1 MSIHLFLYYG
11 EKMERFLNKLLK
23 RKKLVAI
30 IFIVATV
37 LCAACIPFVSINY
50 NMVDYLPD
58 TAQSTRALSEMEHE
72 FVQTVP
78 NAKAMIKN
86 VSIAQALEYKQKLAA
101 IDGVK
106 LVMWMDDVVDVKEPL
121 QALDKD
127 IVSGYYKDN
136 NALIQIAIENG
147 KESDVVKEILKL
159 IGDDN
164 CLSGDAVDTAQSQSM
179 SETESIKS
187 MAILIPMLVIIL
199 IISTNHWLEPV
210 LYLAAI
216 GISVL
221 INMGTNILFDNIS
234 YITFAISPI
243 LQMAVSLDYAIFLLH
258 RFEYYRPREES
269 NEAAMV
275 KAMRVAFKSIIAS
288 AATTA
293 FGFMALTFM
302 NFKIGFDL
310 GLNLVKG
317 IVISFI
323 CVVVFMPCLTLIMVK
338 TLDKTK
344 HKSFVVEIKNVGK
357 IVRKIKTPAFII
369 IVLLIVPSFVAQNN
383 NNFIYGT
390 SGWADESRSALD
402 TIETNK
408 IFGESINMVL
418 LVPKGDVAK
427 EKALGDELQ
436 GVKNVT
442 SVVSYASMVGNVIP
456 PGYLDEGITSQFYSE
471 NYARIILYVS
481 TPSESK
487 EAFECVENVRSIAD
501 KYYDDVLTCG
511 QSANTYDIKNVVTE
525 DSTRVN
531 IINILAI
538 GFVLL
543 LTFRSISLPVMLI
556 MTIETSIW
564 MNLAIPYYTGTTLGY
579 IGYLVMTT
587 VQLGATVDYAIL
599 FTDNYLHNRKTL
611 MPADAVE
618 LTINKNL
625 SSIMVSASILISAGI
640 ALNLVSSNAVIA
652 QLGTLLARGT
662 GFSLLLVV
670 FFLPGMLI
678 IFDKIV
684 EKTTLNTKFFKGV
697 RKK

>member
-1 MSIHLFLYYG
+1 MD
-11 EKMERFLNKLLK
+11 KVLNKLLK
-23 RKKLVAI
+23 RRKLVAAV
-30 IFIVATV
+30 FIVATV

-58 TAQSTRALSEMEHE
+58 TAQSTRALSEMEKE

-86 VSIAQALEYKQKLAA
+86 ASISQALEYKHKIEAV
-101 IDGVK
+101 DGVK
-106 LVMWMDDVVDVKEPL
+106 LVMWLDDVVDVKQPL
-121 QALDKD
+121 EVLDKD

-136 NALIQIAIENG
+136 TALIQIAIEAG
-147 KESDVVKEILKL
+147 REAEVVEEIRNI
-159 IGDDN
+159 IGENN
-164 CLSGDAVDTAQSQSM
+164 CLSGDGVDTAQSQSM
-179 SETESIKS
+179 SETESLKS
-187 MAILIPMLVIIL
+187 MAILVPMLIIIL
-199 IISTNHWLEPV
+199 IISTNHWLEPI

-221 INMGTNILFDNIS
+221 INMGSNIIFDDIS
-234 YITFAISPI
+234 YLTFAISPI

-269 NEAAMV
+269 DEAAMV

-317 IVISFI
+317 IVISFV
-323 CVVVFMPCLTLIMVK
+323 CVVIFMPCLTLLMVK
-338 TLDKTK
+338 LLDKTK
-344 HKSFVVEIKNVGK
+344 HRSFIVEIRNVGK
-357 IVRKIKTPAFII
+357 IVRKIKTPVFILVVLII
-369 IVLLIVPSFVAQNN
+369 IPSFVAQSNN
-383 NNFIYGT
+383 SFIYGT
-390 SGWADESRSALD
+390 SGWDTISRAALD
-402 TIETNK
+402 TNEINET
-408 IFGESINMVL
+408 FGESINMVL

-427 EKALGDELQ
+427 EKALCDELG
-436 GVKNVT
+436 GVENVM

-456 PGYLDEGITSQFYSE
+456 PGYLDESITSQFYSE
-471 NYARIILYVS
+471 HYARIILYIS
-481 TPSESK
+481 TPSENK
-487 EAFECVENVRSIAD
+487 AAFECVETVRGIAE
-501 KYYDDVLTCG
+501 KYYDNVLTCG
-511 QSANTYDIKNVVTE
+511 QSANTYDIKDVVTS

-538 GFVLL
+538 GLVLL

-564 MNLAIPYYTGTTLGY
+564 MNLAIPYLTGTTIGY

-599 FTDNYLHNRKTL
+599 FTDNYLHNRQK
-611 MPADAVE
+611 MIPSQAVE
-618 LTINKNL
+618 HTINKNL

-678 IFDKIV
+678 IFDKVV
-684 EKTTLNTKFFKGV
+684 EKTTAKTNFFKGV
-697 RKK
+697 NKK

>member
-1 MSIHLFLYYG
+1 M
-11 EKMERFLNKLLK
+11 LK
-23 RKKLVAI
+23 RRKLVVA
-30 IFIVATV
+30 IFIVITL
-37 LCAACIPFVSINY
+37 LCAACIPFVSVNY

-58 TAQSTRALSEMEHE
+58 TAQSTRALSDMEAE

-86 VSIAQALEYKQKLAA
+86 VSISQALEYKQKISAV
-101 IDGVK
+101 DGVT
-106 LVMWMDDVVDVKEPL
+106 LVMWLDDVVDVKEPL
-121 QALDKD
+121 EVLDKD
-127 IVSGYYKDN
+127 IVSGYYKDG
-136 NALIQIAIENG
+136 NALIQIAIEGG
-147 KESDVVKEILKL
+147 KEAEAVADILEL
-159 IGDDN
+159 IGDNN
-164 CLSGDAVDTAQSQSM
+164 CLSGDAVDSAQSQSM

-199 IISTNHWLEPV
+199 IISTNHWLEPI

-258 RFEYYRPREES
+258 RFEYYREREES
-269 NEAAMV
+269 DEAAMI
-275 KAMRVAFKSIIAS
+275 KAMQVAFKSIIAS

-323 CVVVFMPCLTLIMVK
+323 CVVVFMPCLTLLMVK
-338 TLDKTK
+338 LLDKTK
-344 HKSFVVEIKNVGK
+344 HRSFIIEIRNVGK
-357 IVRKIKTPAFII
+357 VVRKIKTPVFILIVLII
-369 IVLLIVPSFVAQNN
+369 IPSFVAQNN

-390 SGWADESRSALD
+390 SGWDDESRAALD
-402 TIETNK
+402 TQEINDV
-408 IFGESINMVL
+408 FGESINMVL
-418 LVPKGDVAK
+418 LVPKGDVAR
-427 EKALGDELQ
+427 EKALCDEL
-436 GVKNVT
+436 GKVKNVT

-456 PGYLDEGITSQFYSE
+456 PGYLDESITSQFYSQH
-471 NYARIILYVS
+471 YARIILYVS

-487 EAFECVENVRSIAD
+487 TAFNCVENVRRVSE

-538 GFVLL
+538 GMVLL
-543 LTFRSISLPVMLI
+543 LTFRSLSLPVMLI

-564 MNLAIPYYTGTTLGY
+564 MNLAIPYFTGTTLGY

-599 FTDNYLHNRKTL
+599 FTDNYLHNRKK
-611 MPADAVE
+611 MIPPQAIE
-618 LTINKNL
+618 HTINKNL

-678 IFDKIV
+678 IFDRIV
-684 EKTTLNTKFFKGV
+684 EKTTMHTDFYKGV
-697 RKK
+697 KKK

>member
-1 MSIHLFLYYG
+1 MDRI
-11 EKMERFLNKLLK
+11 LNKLLK
-23 RKKLVAI
+23 RRKTVVTV
-30 IFIVATV
+30 FIVITV
-37 LCAACIPFVSINY
+37 LCAACIPFVSVNY

-58 TAQSTRALSEMEHE
+58 TAKSTRALSEMEAE

-86 VSIAQALEYKQKLAA
+86 VSVSEALEYKQM
-101 IDGVK
+101 ISEVEGVE
-106 LVMWMDDVVDVKEPL
+106 LVMWLDDVVDVKQPL
-121 QALDKD
+121 EVLDKD
-127 IVSGYYKDN
+127 IVSGYYKN
-136 NALIQIAIENG
+136 GSALIQIAIQGG
-147 KESDVVKEILKL
+147 KEADAVEDILEL
-159 IGDDN
+159 IGDEN
-164 CLSGDAVDTAQSQSM
+164 CLSGDAVDSAQSQSM
-179 SETESIKS
+179 SETESMKS
-187 MAILIPMLVIIL
+187 MAILIPMLVVIL
-199 IISTNHWLEPV
+199 IISTNHWLEPI

-221 INMGTNILFDNIS
+221 INMGTNVLFNNIS

-275 KAMRVAFKSIIAS
+275 KAMKVAFKSIIAS

-323 CVVVFMPCLTLIMVK
+323 CVVVFMPCLTLLMVK
-338 TLDKTK
+338 LLDKTK
-344 HKSFVVEIKNVGK
+344 HRSFIIEIKNIGK
-357 IVRKIKTPAFII
+357 IVRKVKTPVFILI
-369 IVLLIVPSFVAQNN
+369 ILIIVPSFVAQNS

-390 SGWADESRSALD
+390 SGWADESRAALD
-402 TIETNK
+402 TREIND
-408 IFGESINMVL
+408 IFGESVNMVL
-418 LVPKGDVAK
+418 LVDKGDVAR
-427 EKALGDELQ
+427 EKALCDELS
-436 GVKNVT
+436 GVENVT

-456 PGYLDEGITSQFYSE
+456 PGYLDESITSQFYSE

-487 EAFECVENVRSIAD
+487 EAFECVETVRGIAE
-501 KYYDDVLTCG
+501 KYYPEVLTCG
-511 QSANTYDIKNVVTE
+511 QSANTYDIKYVVTD

-564 MNLAIPYYTGTTLGY
+564 MNLAIPYFTGTTLGY

-611 MPADAVE
+611 MPAQAVE

-652 QLGTLLARGT
+652 QLGTLLSRGT

-678 IFDKIV
+678 IFDKVV
-684 EKTTLNTKFFKGV
+684 EKTTLHTNFFKGG
-697 RKK
+697 KKK

>member
-1 MSIHLFLYYG
+1 
-11 EKMERFLNKLLK
+11 
-23 RKKLVAI
+23 
-30 IFIVATV
+30 
-37 LCAACIPFVSINY
+37 
-50 NMVDYLPD
+50 
-58 TAQSTRALSEMEHE
+58 
-72 FVQTVP
+72 
-78 NAKAMIKN
+78 
-86 VSIAQALEYKQKLAA
+86 
-101 IDGVK
+101 
-106 LVMWMDDVVDVKEPL
+106 
-121 QALDKD
+121 
-127 IVSGYYKDN
+127 
-136 NALIQIAIENG
+136 
-147 KESDVVKEILKL
+147 
-159 IGDDN
+159 
-164 CLSGDAVDTAQSQSM
+164 TAQSQSM
-179 SETESIKS
+179 SETESLKS
-187 MAILIPMLVIIL
+187 MAILVPMLIIIL
-199 IISTNHWLEPV
+199 IISTNHWLEPI

-221 INMGTNILFDNIS
+221 INMGSNIIFDDIS
-234 YITFAISPI
+234 YLTFAISPI

-269 NEAAMV
+269 DEAAMV
-275 KAMRVAFKSIIAS
+275 KAMRVSFKSIIAS

-323 CVVVFMPCLTLIMVK
+323 CVVIFMPCLTLLMVK
-338 TLDKTK
+338 LLDKTK
-344 HKSFVVEIKNVGK
+344 HRSFVVEIRNVGK
-357 IVRKIKTPAFII
+357 IVRKIKTPVFILVILII
-369 IVLLIVPSFVAQNN
+369 IPSFVAQSNN
-383 NNFIYGT
+383 SFIYGT
-390 SGWADESRSALD
+390 SGWDTVSRAALD
-402 TIETNK
+402 TNEINET
-408 IFGESINMVL
+408 FGESINMVL

-427 EKALGDELQ
+427 EKALCDELG
-436 GVKNVT
+436 GVENVM

-456 PGYLDEGITSQFYSE
+456 PGYLDESITSQFYSE
-471 NYARIILYVS
+471 HYARIILYVS

-487 EAFECVENVRSIAD
+487 TAFECVEKVRGIAD
-501 KYYDDVLTCG
+501 KYYDNVLTCG
-511 QSANTYDIKNVVTE
+511 QSANTYDIKDVVTS

-538 GFVLL
+538 GLVLL

-564 MNLAIPYYTGTTLGY
+564 MNLAIPYLTGTTIDY

-599 FTDNYLHNRKTL
+599 FTDNYLHNRQK
-611 MPADAVE
+611 MIPSQAVE
-618 LTINKNL
+618 HTINKNL

-678 IFDKIV
+678 IFDKVV
-684 EKTTLNTKFFKGV
+684 EKTTAKTNFFKGV
-697 RKK
+697 NKK

>member
-1 MSIHLFLYYG
+1 MDKI
-11 EKMERFLNKLLK
+11 LNKLLK
-23 RKKLVAI
+23 RRKLVVA
-30 IFIVATV
+30 IFIVVTL
-37 LCAACIPFVSINY
+37 LCAACIPFVSVNY

-58 TAQSTRALSEMEHE
+58 TAQSTRALSDMEAE

-86 VSIAQALEYKQKLAA
+86 VSISQALEYKQK
-101 IDGVK
+101 ISEVDGVT
-106 LVMWMDDVVDVKEPL
+106 LVMWLDDVVDVKEPL
-121 QALDKD
+121 AVLDKD
-127 IVSGYYKDN
+127 IVSGYYKDG
-136 NALIQIAIENG
+136 NALIQIAIEGG
-147 KESDVVKEILKL
+147 KEADAVEDILAL
-159 IGDDN
+159 IGDNN
-164 CLSGDAVDTAQSQSM
+164 CLSGDAVDSAQSQSM
-179 SETESIKS
+179 SETESMKS

-199 IISTNHWLEPV
+199 IISTNHWLEPI

-221 INMGTNILFDNIS
+221 INMGTNIMFDNIS

-269 NEAAMV
+269 NEAAMI
-275 KAMRVAFKSIIAS
+275 KAMKVAFKSIIAS

-323 CVVVFMPCLTLIMVK
+323 CVVVFMPCLTLLMVK
-338 TLDKTK
+338 VLDKTK
-344 HKSFVVEIKNVGK
+344 HRSFIIEIRNVGK
-357 IVRKIKTPAFII
+357 VVRKIKTPVFILVILII
-369 IVLLIVPSFVAQNN
+369 IPSFVAQNN

-390 SGWADESRSALD
+390 SGWADESRAALD
-402 TIETNK
+402 TREINDV
-408 IFGESINMVL
+408 FGESINMVL
-418 LVPKGDVAK
+418 LVPKGNVAK
-427 EKALGDELQ
+427 EKALGDELSK
-436 GVKNVT
+436 VKNVT
-442 SVVSYASMVGNVIP
+442 SVVSYASMVGSVIP
-456 PGYLDEGITSQFYSE
+456 PGYLDESITSQFYSE
-471 NYARIILYVS
+471 HYARIILYVS
-481 TPSESK
+481 TPSESR
-487 EAFECVENVRSIAD
+487 EAFECVETVRRVSE

-511 QSANTYDIKNVVTE
+511 QSANTYDIKNVVTD

-538 GFVLL
+538 GMVLL
-543 LTFRSISLPVMLI
+543 LTFRSLSLPVMLI

-564 MNLAIPYYTGTTLGY
+564 MNLAIPYFTGTTLGY

-599 FTDNYLHNRKTL
+599 FTDNYLHNRQK
-611 MPADAVE
+611 MIPSQAIE
-618 LTINKNL
+618 HTINKNL

-640 ALNLVSSNAVIA
+640 ALDLVSSNAVIA

-678 IFDKIV
+678 IFDKVV
-684 EKTTLNTKFFKGV
+684 EKTTMHTNFFKGAG
-697 RKK
+697 KK

>member
-1 MSIHLFLYYG
+1 MDKILS
-11 EKMERFLNKLLK
+11 KLLK
-23 RKKLVAI
+23 RRKLVAT
-30 IFIVATV
+30 IFIVAAV
-37 LCAACIPFVSINY
+37 AFAVCIPFVSINY

-58 TAQSTRALSEMEHE
+58 TAQSTRALSEMEAE

-86 VSIAQALEYKQKLAA
+86 TSVSEALSYKQKISE

-106 LVMWMDDVVDVKEPL
+106 LVMWLDDVVDVKEPL
-121 QALDKD
+121 EVLDKD

-136 NALIQIAIENG
+136 TALIQIAIESG
-147 KESDVVKEILKL
+147 KEAEVVDEIRKI
-159 IGDDN
+159 IGAEN
-164 CLSGDAVDTAQSQSM
+164 CLSGDAVDSAQSQSM
-179 SETESIKS
+179 SETESLKS
-187 MAILIPMLVIIL
+187 MAILVPMLIIIL
-199 IISTNHWLEPV
+199 IISTNHWLEPI

-221 INMGTNILFDNIS
+221 INMGTNIFFDDIS
-234 YITFAISPI
+234 YLTFAISPI

-258 RFEYYRPREES
+258 RFEYYRPREQS

-275 KAMRVAFKSIIAS
+275 KAMRVSFKSIIAS

-317 IVISFI
+317 ILISFV
-323 CVVVFMPCLTLIMVK
+323 CVVIFMPCLTLLLVK
-338 TLDKTK
+338 ALDKTK
-344 HKSFVVEIKNVGK
+344 HKSFVPKVKNVGG
-357 IVRKIKTPAFII
+357 IVRKIKTPVLIFVAILII
-369 IVLLIVPSFVAQNN
+369 PSFVAQNN
-383 NNFIYGT
+383 NSFIYGT
-390 SGWADESRSALD
+390 SGWDTESRAAHD
-402 TIETNK
+402 TVKINET
-408 IFGESINMVL
+408 FGESINMVL
-418 LVPKGDVAK
+418 LVPKGDVAREK
-427 EKALGDELQ
+427 ELCNELG
-436 GVKNVT
+436 GIKNVT
-442 SVVSYASMVGNVIP
+442 SVVAYASMVGNVIP
-456 PGYLDEGITSQFYSE
+456 PGYLDESITAQFYSE
-471 NYARIILYVS
+471 HYARIILYVS

-487 EAFECVENVRSIAD
+487 EAFECVEQVREVANG
-501 KYYDDVLTCG
+501 YYDDVLTCG
-511 QSANTYDIKNVVTE
+511 QSANTYDIKDVVTE

-538 GFVLL
+538 GLVLL

-564 MNLAIPYYTGTTLGY
+564 INLAIPYFTGTTIGY

-599 FTDNYLHNRKTL
+599 FTDNYLHNRRKML
-611 MPADAVE
+611 PGEAIE

-652 QLGTLLARGT
+652 QLGTLLSRGT

-678 IFDKIV
+678 AFDKIV
-684 EKTTLNTKFFKGV
+684 EKTTLKTDFFKGV
-697 RKK
+697 GKK

>member
-1 MSIHLFLYYG
+1 MDKILF
-11 EKMERFLNKLLK
+11 KLLK
-23 RKKLVAI
+23 RRKLVAT
-30 IFIVATV
+30 IFIVVTV
-37 LCAACIPFVSINY
+37 FCAACIPFVSVNY

-58 TAQSTRALSEMEHE
+58 TAQSTRALSDMEEE

-86 VSIAQALEYKQKLAA
+86 VSISQALEYKQK
-101 IDGVK
+101 ISEVDGVK
-106 LVMWMDDVVDVKEPL
+106 LVMWLDDVVDVKEPL
-121 QALDKD
+121 EVLDKD

-136 NALIQIAIENG
+136 NALIQIAIEAG
-147 KESDVVKEILKL
+147 KEAEAVDAILEL
-159 IGDDN
+159 IGEDN
-164 CLSGDAVDTAQSQSM
+164 CLSGDAVDSAQSQKM
-179 SETESIKS
+179 SETESLKS
-187 MAILIPMLVIIL
+187 MAILVPMLIVIL
-199 IISTNHWLEPV
+199 IISTNHWLEPI

-221 INMGTNILFDNIS
+221 INMGTNLMFDNIS

-293 FGFMALTFM
+293 FGFLALTFM

-317 IVISFI
+317 ILISFV
-323 CVVVFMPCLTLIMVK
+323 CVVVFMPCLTLLLVK
-338 TLDKTK
+338 ALDKTK
-344 HKSFVVEIKNVGK
+344 HKSFVVEVKNVGK
-357 IVRKIKTPAFII
+357 IVRKIKTP
-369 IVLLIVPSFVAQNN
+369 VLILVFLIMVPSFIAQNS

-390 SGWADESRSALD
+390 SGWADESRAALD
-402 TIETNK
+402 TNEINET
-408 IFGESINMVL
+408 FGESINMVL
-418 LVPKGDVAK
+418 LVEKGDVAR
-427 EKALGDELQ
+427 EKALCDELSK
-436 GVKNVT
+436 VKNVT

-456 PGYLDEGITSQFYSE
+456 PGYLDESITSQFYSE
-471 NYARIILYVS
+471 HYARIILYVS

-487 EAFECVENVRSIAD
+487 TAFECVETVRGVAE
-501 KYYDDVLTCG
+501 KHYDDVLTCG

-525 DSTRVN
+525 DSTRIN

-538 GFVLL
+538 GFILL
-543 LTFRSISLPVMLI
+543 LTFKSISLPVMLI

-564 MNLAIPYYTGTTLGY
+564 MNLAIPYFTGTTLGY

-599 FTDNYLHNRKTL
+599 FTDNYLHNRKKML
-611 MPADAVE
+611 PADAIE

-652 QLGTLLARGT
+652 QLGTLLSRGT

-678 IFDKIV
+678 LFDKIV
-684 EKTTLNTKFFKGV
+684 EKTTLKTNFFKGV

>member
-1 MSIHLFLYYG
+1 M
-11 EKMERFLNKLLK
+11 EKALGKLLK
-23 RKKLVAI
+23 RRKLVVA
-30 IFIVATV
+30 IFIVVTV
-37 LCAACIPFVSINY
+37 LCAACIPFVSVNY

-58 TAQSTRALSEMEHE
+58 TAQSTRALSDMEAE

-78 NAKAMIKN
+78 NAKAMIKD
-86 VSIAQALEYKQKLAA
+86 VSISQALEYKQK
-101 IDGVK
+101 ISEVEGVT
-106 LVMWMDDVVDVKEPL
+106 LVMWLDDVVDVKEPL
-121 QALDKD
+121 EVLDKD
-127 IVSGYYKDN
+127 IVSGYYKDG
-136 NALIQIAIENG
+136 NALIQIAIEGG
-147 KESDVVKEILKL
+147 KEAEAVEDILAL
-159 IGDDN
+159 IGDNN
-164 CLSGDAVDTAQSQSM
+164 CLSGDAVDSAQSQSM
-179 SETESIKS
+179 SETESMKS

-199 IISTNHWLEPV
+199 IISTNHWLEPI

-221 INMGTNILFDNIS
+221 INMGTNIMFDNIS

-275 KAMRVAFKSIIAS
+275 KAMKVAFKSIIAS

-323 CVVVFMPCLTLIMVK
+323 CVVVFMPCLTLLMVK
-338 TLDKTK
+338 LLDKTK
-344 HKSFVVEIKNVGK
+344 HRSFVIEIRNVGK
-357 IVRKIKTPAFII
+357 VVRKIKTPVFILVVLII
-369 IVLLIVPSFVAQNN
+369 IPSFVAQNN

-402 TIETNK
+402 TIEINDV
-408 IFGESINMVL
+408 FGESINMVL
-418 LVPKGDVAK
+418 LVPKGNVAK
-427 EKALGDELQ
+427 EKALGDELSK
-436 GVKNVT
+436 VKNVT

-456 PGYLDEGITSQFYSE
+456 PGYLDESITSQFYSE
-471 NYARIILYVS
+471 HYARIILYVS

-487 EAFECVENVRSIAD
+487 EAFDCVESVRRVSE

-538 GFVLL
+538 GMVLL
-543 LTFRSISLPVMLI
+543 LTFRSLSLPVMLI

-564 MNLAIPYYTGTTLGY
+564 MNLAIPYFTGTTLGY

-599 FTDNYLHNRKTL
+599 FTDNYLHNRKK
-611 MPADAVE
+611 MIPSQAIE
-618 LTINKNL
+618 HTINKNL

-684 EKTTLNTKFFKGV
+684 EKTTMHTDFYKGAG
-697 RKK
+697 KK

>member
-1 MSIHLFLYYG
+1 MDKILS
-11 EKMERFLNKLLK
+11 KLLK
-23 RKKLVAI
+23 RRKLVAT
-30 IFIVATV
+30 IFIVAAV
-37 LCAACIPFVSINY
+37 AFAVCIPFVSINY

-58 TAQSTRALSEMEHE
+58 TAQSTRALSEMEAE

-86 VSIAQALEYKQKLAA
+86 TSVSEALSYKQKISE

-106 LVMWMDDVVDVKEPL
+106 LVMWLDDVVDVKEPL
-121 QALDKD
+121 EVLDKD

-136 NALIQIAIENG
+136 TALIQIAIESG
-147 KESDVVKEILKL
+147 KEAEVVDEIRKI
-159 IGDDN
+159 IGAGN
-164 CLSGDAVDTAQSQSM
+164 CLSGDAVDSAQSQSM
-179 SETESIKS
+179 SETESLKS
-187 MAILIPMLVIIL
+187 MAILVPMLIIIL
-199 IISTNHWLEPV
+199 IISTNHWIEPI

-221 INMGTNILFDNIS
+221 INMGTNIFFDDIS
-234 YITFAISPI
+234 YLTFAISPI

-258 RFEYYRPREES
+258 RFEYYRPREQS

-275 KAMRVAFKSIIAS
+275 KAMRVSFKSIIAS

-293 FGFMALTFM
+293 FGFLALTFM

-317 IVISFI
+317 ILISFV
-323 CVVVFMPCLTLIMVK
+323 CVVIFMPCLTLLLVK
-338 TLDKTK
+338 ALDKTK
-344 HKSFVVEIKNVGK
+344 HKSFIPKVKNVGAV
-357 IVRKIKTPAFII
+357 VRKIKTPVLIFVAILII
-369 IVLLIVPSFVAQNN
+369 PSFVAQNN
-383 NNFIYGT
+383 NSFIYGT
-390 SGWADESRSALD
+390 SGWDTESRAAHD
-402 TIETNK
+402 TVKINET
-408 IFGESINMVL
+408 FGESINMVL
-418 LVPKGDVAK
+418 LVPKGDAAREK
-427 EKALGDELQ
+427 ELCDEL
-436 GVKNVT
+436 GGIKNVT
-442 SVVSYASMVGNVIP
+442 SVVAYASMVGNVIP
-456 PGYLDEGITSQFYSE
+456 PGYLDESITAQFYSE
-471 NYARIILYVS
+471 HYARIILYVS

-487 EAFECVENVRSIAD
+487 EAFECVEQVRAVASG
-501 KYYDDVLTCG
+501 YYDDVLTCG
-511 QSANTYDIKNVVTE
+511 QSANTYDIKDVVTE

-538 GFVLL
+538 GLVLL

-564 MNLAIPYYTGTTLGY
+564 INLAIPYFTGTTLGY

-599 FTDNYLHNRKTL
+599 FTDNYLHNRRKML
-611 MPADAVE
+611 PGEAIE

-652 QLGTLLARGT
+652 QLGTLLSRGT

-678 IFDKIV
+678 AFDKIV
-684 EKTTLNTKFFKGV
+684 EKTTLKTDFFKGV
-697 RKK
+697 GKK

>member
-1 MSIHLFLYYG
+1 MMVDKILSR
-11 EKMERFLNKLLK
+11 MLK
-23 RKKLVAI
+23 RKKLVAA
-30 IFIVATV
+30 IFIAVTV
-37 LCAACIPFVSINY
+37 FCAACIPFVSINY

-58 TAQSTRALSEMEHE
+58 TAQSTRALSEMEQE

-86 VSIAQALEYKQKLAA
+86 VSVSQALEYKQKLSEV
-101 IDGVK
+101 DGVE
-106 LVMWMDDVVDVKEPL
+106 LVMWLDDVVDIKEPL
-121 QALDKD
+121 EVLDKD

-136 NALIQIAIENG
+136 CALIQIAIEGG
-147 KESDVVKEILKL
+147 KEAQVVKDIHKI

-164 CLSGDAVDTAQSQSM
+164 CLSGDAVDTAQSQAM
-179 SETESIKS
+179 SVTESTKS
-187 MAILIPMLVIIL
+187 MAILIPMLIIIL
-199 IISTNHWLEPV
+199 VISTNHWLEPI
-210 LYLAAI
+210 LYLSAI

-221 INMGTNILFDNIS
+221 INMGTNIMFDNIS

-258 RFEYYRPREES
+258 RFEYYRPREAS
-269 NEAAMV
+269 DEAAMV

-338 TLDKTK
+338 LLDKTK
-344 HKSFVVEIKNVGK
+344 HKSFVIEIKNVGK
-357 IVRKIKTPAFII
+357 VVRKIKTPVLIIVILII
-369 IVLLIVPSFVAQNN
+369 IPSFVAQNN
-383 NNFIYGT
+383 NSFLYGT
-390 SGWADESRSALD
+390 SGWDDSSRSALD
-402 TIETNK
+402 TIEINET
-408 IFGESINMVL
+408 FGESINMVL
-418 LVPKGDVAK
+418 LVPKGDVAR
-427 EKALGDELQ
+427 EKALSDELK

-487 EAFECVENVRSIAD
+487 AAFECVENVRSIAD
-501 KYYDDVLTCG
+501 KYYEEVLTCG
-511 QSANTYDIKNVVTE
+511 QSANTYDIKNVVTD

-538 GFVLL
+538 GLVLL
-543 LTFRSISLPVMLI
+543 LTFRSLTLPVMLI

-564 MNLAIPYYTGTTLGY
+564 MNLAIPYFTGTTLGY

-599 FTDNYLHNRKTL
+599 FTDNYLHNRRSML
-611 MPADAVE
+611 PGEAVE

-625 SSIMVSASILISAGI
+625 SSIMISASILISAGI

-678 IFDKIV
+678 AFDIIV

>member
-1 MSIHLFLYYG
+1 MDKILS
-11 EKMERFLNKLLK
+11 KLLK
-23 RKKLVAI
+23 RRKLVAT
-30 IFIVATV
+30 IFIVAAV
-37 LCAACIPFVSINY
+37 AFAVCIPFVSINY

-58 TAQSTRALSEMEHE
+58 TAQSTRALSEMEAE

-86 VSIAQALEYKQKLAA
+86 TSVSEALSYKHKISE

-106 LVMWMDDVVDVKEPL
+106 LVMWLDDVVDVKEPL
-121 QALDKD
+121 EVLDKD

-136 NALIQIAIENG
+136 TALIQIAIESG
-147 KESDVVKEILKL
+147 KEAEVVDEIRKI
-159 IGDDN
+159 IGAGN
-164 CLSGDAVDTAQSQSM
+164 CLSGDAVDSAQSQSM
-179 SETESIKS
+179 SETESLKS
-187 MAILIPMLVIIL
+187 MAILVPMLIIIL
-199 IISTNHWLEPV
+199 IISTNHWLEPI

-221 INMGTNILFDNIS
+221 INMGTNIFFDDIS
-234 YITFAISPI
+234 YLTFAISPI

-258 RFEYYRPREES
+258 RFEYYRPREQS

-275 KAMRVAFKSIIAS
+275 KAMRVSFKSIIAS

-317 IVISFI
+317 ILISFV
-323 CVVVFMPCLTLIMVK
+323 CVVIFMPCLTLLLVK
-338 TLDKTK
+338 ALDKTK
-344 HKSFVVEIKNVGK
+344 HKSFVPKVKNVGG
-357 IVRKIKTPAFII
+357 IVRKIKTPVLIFVAILII
-369 IVLLIVPSFVAQNN
+369 PSFVAQNN
-383 NNFIYGT
+383 NSFIYGT
-390 SGWADESRSALD
+390 SGWDTESRAAHD
-402 TIETNK
+402 TVKINET
-408 IFGESINMVL
+408 FGESINMVL
-418 LVPKGDVAK
+418 LVPKGDVAREK
-427 EKALGDELQ
+427 ELCNELG
-436 GVKNVT
+436 GIKNVT
-442 SVVSYASMVGNVIP
+442 SVVAYASMVGNVIP
-456 PGYLDEGITSQFYSE
+456 PGYLDESITAQFYSE
-471 NYARIILYVS
+471 HYARIILYVS

-487 EAFECVENVRSIAD
+487 EAFECVEQVREVANG
-501 KYYDDVLTCG
+501 YYDDVLTCG
-511 QSANTYDIKNVVTE
+511 QSANTYDIKDVVTE

-538 GFVLL
+538 GLVLL

-564 MNLAIPYYTGTTLGY
+564 INLAIPYFTGTTIGY

-599 FTDNYLHNRKTL
+599 FTDNYLHNRRKML
-611 MPADAVE
+611 PGEAIE

-652 QLGTLLARGT
+652 QLGTLLSRGT

-678 IFDKIV
+678 AFDKIV
-684 EKTTLNTKFFKGV
+684 EKTTLKTDFFKGV
-697 RKK
+697 GKK

>member
-1 MSIHLFLYYG
+1 
-11 EKMERFLNKLLK
+11 
-23 RKKLVAI
+23 
-30 IFIVATV
+30 
-37 LCAACIPFVSINY
+37 
-50 NMVDYLPD
+50 MVDYLPD
-58 TAQSTRALSEMEHE
+58 TAQSTRALSDMEAE

-86 VSIAQALEYKQKLAA
+86 VSISQALEYKQK
-101 IDGVK
+101 ISEVDGVT
-106 LVMWMDDVVDVKEPL
+106 LVMWLDDVVDVKEPL
-121 QALDKD
+121 AVLDKD
-127 IVSGYYKDN
+127 IVSGYYKDG
-136 NALIQIAIENG
+136 NALIQIAIEG
-147 KESDVVKEILKL
+147 GREADAVEDILAL
-159 IGDDN
+159 IGDNN
-164 CLSGDAVDTAQSQSM
+164 CLSGDAVDSAQSQSM
-179 SETESIKS
+179 SETESMKS

-199 IISTNHWLEPV
+199 IISTNHWLEPI

-221 INMGTNILFDNIS
+221 INMGTNIMFDNIS

-269 NEAAMV
+269 NEAAMI
-275 KAMRVAFKSIIAS
+275 KAMKVAFKSIIAS

-323 CVVVFMPCLTLIMVK
+323 CVVVFMPCLTLLMVK
-338 TLDKTK
+338 VLDKTK
-344 HKSFVVEIKNVGK
+344 HRSFIIEIRNVGK
-357 IVRKIKTPAFII
+357 VVRKIKTPVFILVILII
-369 IVLLIVPSFVAQNN
+369 IPSFVAQNN

-390 SGWADESRSALD
+390 SGWADESRAALD
-402 TIETNK
+402 TREINDV
-408 IFGESINMVL
+408 FGESINMVL
-418 LVPKGDVAK
+418 LVPKGNVAK
-427 EKALGDELQ
+427 EKVLGDELSK
-436 GVKNVT
+436 VKNVT
-442 SVVSYASMVGNVIP
+442 SVVSYASMVGSVIP
-456 PGYLDEGITSQFYSE
+456 PGYLDESITSQFYSE
-471 NYARIILYVS
+471 HYARIILYVS
-481 TPSESK
+481 TPSESR
-487 EAFECVENVRSIAD
+487 EAFECVETVRRVSE

-511 QSANTYDIKNVVTE
+511 QSANTYDIKNVVTD

-538 GFVLL
+538 GMVLL
-543 LTFRSISLPVMLI
+543 LTFRSLSLPVMLI

-564 MNLAIPYYTGTTLGY
+564 MNLAIPYFTGTTLGY

-599 FTDNYLHNRKTL
+599 FTDNYLHNRQK
-611 MPADAVE
+611 MIPSQAIE
-618 LTINKNL
+618 HTINKNL

-640 ALNLVSSNAVIA
+640 ALDLVSSNAVIA

-678 IFDKIV
+678 IFDKVV
-684 EKTTLNTKFFKGV
+684 EKTTMHTNFFKGAG
-697 RKK
+697 KK

>member
-1 MSIHLFLYYG
+1 MDRI
-11 EKMERFLNKLLK
+11 LNKLLK
-23 RKKLVAI
+23 RRKTVVTV
-30 IFIVATV
+30 FIVITV
-37 LCAACIPFVSINY
+37 LCAACIPFVSVNY

-58 TAQSTRALSEMEHE
+58 TAKSTRALSEMEAE

-86 VSIAQALEYKQKLAA
+86 VSVSEALEYKQM
-101 IDGVK
+101 ISEVEGVE
-106 LVMWMDDVVDVKEPL
+106 LVMWLDDVVDVKQPL
-121 QALDKD
+121 EVLDKD
-127 IVSGYYKDN
+127 IVSGYYKN
-136 NALIQIAIENG
+136 GSALIQIAIQGG
-147 KESDVVKEILKL
+147 KEADAVEDILEL
-159 IGDDN
+159 IGDEN
-164 CLSGDAVDTAQSQSM
+164 CLSGDAVDSAQSQSM
-179 SETESIKS
+179 SETESMKS

-199 IISTNHWLEPV
+199 IISTNHWLEPI

-221 INMGTNILFDNIS
+221 INMGTNIMFDNIS

-275 KAMRVAFKSIIAS
+275 KAMKVAFKSIIAS

-323 CVVVFMPCLTLIMVK
+323 CVVVFMPCLTLLMVK
-338 TLDKTK
+338 LLDKTK
-344 HKSFVVEIKNVGK
+344 HRSFIIEIKNIGK
-357 IVRKIKTPAFII
+357 IVRKVKTPVFILVI
-369 IVLLIVPSFVAQNN
+369 LIIVPSFVAQNSN
-383 NNFIYGT
+383 SFIYGT
-390 SGWADESRSALD
+390 SGWDDESRAALD
-402 TIETNK
+402 TREINDV
-408 IFGESINMVL
+408 FGESVNMVL
-418 LVPKGDVAK
+418 LVDKGDVAR
-427 EKALGDELQ
+427 EKTLCDELS
-436 GVKNVT
+436 GVENVT

-456 PGYLDEGITSQFYSE
+456 PGYLDESITSQFYSE

-487 EAFECVENVRSIAD
+487 EAFECVETVRGIAE
-501 KYYDDVLTCG
+501 KYYPEVLTCG
-511 QSANTYDIKNVVTE
+511 QSANTYDIKYVVTD

-564 MNLAIPYYTGTTLGY
+564 MNLAIPYFTGTTLGY

-611 MPADAVE
+611 MPAQAVE

-652 QLGTLLARGT
+652 QLGTLLSRGT

-678 IFDKIV
+678 IFDKVV
-684 EKTTLNTKFFKGV
+684 EKTTLHTNFFKGG
-697 RKK
+697 KKK

>member
-1 MSIHLFLYYG
+1 MDKI
-11 EKMERFLNKLLK
+11 LNRLLK
-23 RKKLVAI
+23 RRKLVAA
-30 IFIVATV
+30 IFIAATV
-37 LCAACIPFVSINY
+37 ICAACIPFVSINY

-58 TAQSTRALSEMEHE
+58 TAQSTRALSEMESE

-86 VSIAQALEYKQKLAA
+86 TSISQALEYKQKIAA
-101 IDGVK
+101 VEGVN
-106 LVMWMDDVVDVKEPL
+106 LVMWLDDVVDIKEPL
-121 QALDKD
+121 EVLDKD
-127 IVSGYYKDN
+127 IVSGYYKN
-136 NALIQIAIENG
+136 GNALIQIAVEAG
-147 KESDVVKEILKL
+147 KEAEVVEEIRGI
-159 IGDDN
+159 IGEEN
-164 CLSGDAVDTAQSQSM
+164 CLSGDAVDSAQSQSM
-179 SETESIKS
+179 SETESLKS
-187 MAILIPMLVIIL
+187 MAILVPMLIIIL
-199 IISTNHWLEPV
+199 IISTNHWLEPI

-221 INMGTNILFDNIS
+221 INMGSNILFDNIS
-234 YITFAISPI
+234 YLTFAISPI

-269 NEAAMV
+269 DEAAMV
-275 KAMRVAFKSIIAS
+275 KAMKVAFKSIIAS

-323 CVVVFMPCLTLIMVK
+323 CVVVFMPCLTLLLVK
-338 TLDKTK
+338 ALDKTK
-344 HKSFVVEIKNVGK
+344 HKSFVVEIRNVGK
-357 IVRKIKTPAFII
+357 IVRKIKTP
-369 IVLLIVPSFVAQNN
+369 VLILVFLIMIPSFVAQSNN
-383 NNFIYGT
+383 SFIYGT
-390 SGWADESRSALD
+390 SGWDTESRAALD
-402 TIETNK
+402 TIETNEA
-408 IFGESINMVL
+408 FGESINMVL
-418 LVPKGDVAK
+418 LVPKGDVAREK
-427 EKALGDELQ
+427 ELCGELA

-442 SVVSYASMVGNVIP
+442 SVVAYASMVGSVIP

-471 NYARIILYVS
+471 HYARIILYIS

-487 EAFECVENVRSIAD
+487 EAFECVESVRRISD

-511 QSANTYDIKNVVTE
+511 QSANTYDIKDVVTD

-538 GFVLL
+538 GLVLL
-543 LTFRSISLPVMLI
+543 FTFRSLSIPVMLI

-564 MNLAIPYYTGTTLGY
+564 MNLAIPYFTGTTIGY

-599 FTDNYLHNRKTL
+599 FTDNYLHNRQK
-611 MPADAVE
+611 MIPSQAVE
-618 LTINKNL
+618 HTINKNL

-652 QLGTLLARGT
+652 QLGTLLSRGT

-678 IFDKIV
+678 VFDKIV
-684 EKTTLNTKFFKGV
+684 EKTTLNTNFFKKGG
-697 RKK
+697 R

>member
-1 MSIHLFLYYG
+1 MDKI
-11 EKMERFLNKLLK
+11 LNKLLK
-23 RKKLVAI
+23 RRKLVVA
-30 IFIVATV
+30 IFIVVTL
-37 LCAACIPFVSINY
+37 LCAACIPFVSVNY

-58 TAQSTRALSEMEHE
+58 TAQSTRALSDMEAE

-86 VSIAQALEYKQKLAA
+86 VSISQALEYKQK
-101 IDGVK
+101 ISEVDGVT
-106 LVMWMDDVVDVKEPL
+106 LVMWLDDVVDVKEPL
-121 QALDKD
+121 AVLDKD
-127 IVSGYYKDN
+127 IVSGYYKDG
-136 NALIQIAIENG
+136 NALIQIAIEG
-147 KESDVVKEILKL
+147 GREADAVEDILAL
-159 IGDDN
+159 IGDNN
-164 CLSGDAVDTAQSQSM
+164 CLSGDAVDSAQSQSM
-179 SETESIKS
+179 SETESMKS

-199 IISTNHWLEPV
+199 IISTNHWLEPI

-221 INMGTNILFDNIS
+221 INMGTNIMFDNIS

-269 NEAAMV
+269 NEAAMI
-275 KAMRVAFKSIIAS
+275 KAMKVAFKSIIAS

-323 CVVVFMPCLTLIMVK
+323 CVVVFMPCLTLLMVK
-338 TLDKTK
+338 VLDKTK
-344 HKSFVVEIKNVGK
+344 HRSFIIEIRNVGK
-357 IVRKIKTPAFII
+357 VVRKIKTPVFILVILII
-369 IVLLIVPSFVAQNN
+369 IPSFVAQNN

-390 SGWADESRSALD
+390 SGWADESRAALD
-402 TIETNK
+402 TREINDV
-408 IFGESINMVL
+408 FGESINMVL
-418 LVPKGDVAK
+418 LVPKGNVAK
-427 EKALGDELQ
+427 EKVLGDELSK
-436 GVKNVT
+436 VKNVT
-442 SVVSYASMVGNVIP
+442 SVVSYASMVGSVIP
-456 PGYLDEGITSQFYSE
+456 PGYLDESITSQFYSE
-471 NYARIILYVS
+471 HYARIILYVS
-481 TPSESK
+481 TPSESR
-487 EAFECVENVRSIAD
+487 EAFECVETVRRVSE

-511 QSANTYDIKNVVTE
+511 QSANTYDIKNVVTD

-538 GFVLL
+538 GMVLL
-543 LTFRSISLPVMLI
+543 LTFRSLSLPVMLI

-564 MNLAIPYYTGTTLGY
+564 MNLAIPYFTGTTLGY

-599 FTDNYLHNRKTL
+599 FTDNYLHNRQK
-611 MPADAVE
+611 MIPSQAIE
-618 LTINKNL
+618 HTINKNL

-640 ALNLVSSNAVIA
+640 ALDLVSSNAVIA

-678 IFDKIV
+678 IFDKVV
-684 EKTTLNTKFFKGV
+684 EKTTMHTNFFKGAG
-697 RKK
+697 KK

>member
-1 MSIHLFLYYG
+1 LDRI
-11 EKMERFLNKLLK
+11 LNKLLK
-23 RKKLVAI
+23 RRKTVVTV
-30 IFIVATV
+30 FIVITV
-37 LCAACIPFVSINY
+37 LCAACIPFVSVNY

-58 TAQSTRALSEMEHE
+58 TAKSTRALSEMEAE

-86 VSIAQALEYKQKLAA
+86 VSVSEALEYKQM
-101 IDGVK
+101 ISEVEGVE
-106 LVMWMDDVVDVKEPL
+106 LVMWLDDVVDVKQPL
-121 QALDKD
+121 EVLDKD
-127 IVSGYYKDN
+127 IVSGYYKN
-136 NALIQIAIENG
+136 GSALIQIAIQGG
-147 KESDVVKEILKL
+147 KEADAVEDILEL
-159 IGDDN
+159 IGDEN
-164 CLSGDAVDTAQSQSM
+164 CLSGDAVDSAQSQSM
-179 SETESIKS
+179 SETESMKS

-199 IISTNHWLEPV
+199 IISTNHWLEPI

-221 INMGTNILFDNIS
+221 INMGTNIMFDNIS

-275 KAMRVAFKSIIAS
+275 KAMKVAFKSIIAS

-323 CVVVFMPCLTLIMVK
+323 CVVVFMPCLTLLMVK
-338 TLDKTK
+338 LLDKTK
-344 HKSFVVEIKNVGK
+344 HRSFIIEIKNIGK
-357 IVRKIKTPAFII
+357 IVRKVKTPVFILVI
-369 IVLLIVPSFVAQNN
+369 LIIVPSFVAQNSN
-383 NNFIYGT
+383 SFIYGT
-390 SGWADESRSALD
+390 SGWDDESRAALD
-402 TIETNK
+402 TREINDV
-408 IFGESINMVL
+408 FGESVNMVL
-418 LVPKGDVAK
+418 LVDKGDVAR
-427 EKALGDELQ
+427 EKTLCDELS
-436 GVKNVT
+436 GVENVT

-456 PGYLDEGITSQFYSE
+456 PGYLDESITSQFYSE

-487 EAFECVENVRSIAD
+487 EAFECVETVRGIAE
-501 KYYDDVLTCG
+501 KYYPEVLTCG
-511 QSANTYDIKNVVTE
+511 QSANTYDIKYVVTD

-564 MNLAIPYYTGTTLGY
+564 MNLAIPYFTGTTLGY

-611 MPADAVE
+611 MPAQAVE

-652 QLGTLLARGT
+652 QLGTLLSRGT

-678 IFDKIV
+678 IFDKVV
-684 EKTTLNTKFFKGV
+684 EKTTLHTNFFKGG
-697 RKK
+697 KKK

>member
-1 MSIHLFLYYG
+1 MD
-11 EKMERFLNKLLK
+11 KVLNKLLK
-23 RKKLVAI
+23 RRKLVAA
-30 IFIVATV
+30 IFIVVTV
-37 LCAACIPFVSINY
+37 FCVACIPFVSINY

-58 TAQSTRALSEMEHE
+58 TAQSTRALSEMEKE

-78 NAKAMIKN
+78 NAKAMVKN
-86 VSIAQALEYKQKLAA
+86 VSVSEALEYKQK
-101 IDGVK
+101 ISEVESVD
-106 LVMWMDDVVDVKEPL
+106 LVMWLDDVVDVKQPL
-121 QALDKD
+121 EVLDKD

-136 NALIQIAIENG
+136 NALIQIAIQGG
-147 KESDVVKEILKL
+147 KESAVVNEILDI

-179 SETESIKS
+179 SETESMKS
-187 MAILIPMLVIIL
+187 MAILIPMLIIIL

-221 INMGTNILFDNIS
+221 INMGTNLLFDNIS

-275 KAMRVAFKSIIAS
+275 KAMKVAFKSIIAS

-323 CVVVFMPCLTLIMVK
+323 CVVVFMPCLTLLLVK
-338 TLDKTK
+338 VLDKTK
-344 HKSFVVEIKNVGK
+344 HRSFVVEIKNVGK
-357 IVRKIKTPAFII
+357 IVRKIKTP
-369 IVLLIVPSFVAQNN
+369 VLILVFLIIVPSFVAQNN
-383 NNFIYGT
+383 NHFIYGT

-402 TIETNK
+402 TREINET
-408 IFGESINMVL
+408 FGESINMVL
-418 LVPKGDVAK
+418 LVPKGDVAR
-427 EKALGDELQ
+427 EKALGEELQ
-436 GVKNVT
+436 GVKNIT

-456 PGYLDEGITSQFYSE
+456 PGYLDKSITSQFYSD

-487 EAFECVENVRSIAD
+487 EAFECVEKVREISD
-501 KYYDDVLTCG
+501 KYYDEVLTCG
-511 QSANTYDIKNVVTE
+511 QSANTYDIKDVVTE

-543 LTFRSISLPVMLI
+543 LTFRSLTLPVMLI

-564 MNLAIPYYTGTTLGY
+564 MNLAIPYFTGTTLGY

-599 FTDNYLHNRKTL
+599 FTDNYLHNRQKML
-611 MPADAVE
+611 PAEAVE

-652 QLGTLLARGT
+652 QLGTLLSRGT

-678 IFDKIV
+678 IFDKVV
-684 EKTTLNTKFFKGV
+684 EKTTLNTNFFKGV

>member
-1 MSIHLFLYYG
+1 M
-11 EKMERFLNKLLK
+11 LNKLLK
-23 RKKLVAI
+23 RRKTVVTV
-30 IFIVATV
+30 FIVITV
-37 LCAACIPFVSINY
+37 LCAACIPFVSVNY

-58 TAQSTRALSEMEHE
+58 TAKSTRALSEMEAE

-86 VSIAQALEYKQKLAA
+86 VSVSEALEYKQM
-101 IDGVK
+101 ISEVEGVE
-106 LVMWMDDVVDVKEPL
+106 LVMWLDDVVDVKQPL
-121 QALDKD
+121 EVLDKD
-127 IVSGYYKDN
+127 IVSGYYKN
-136 NALIQIAIENG
+136 GSALIQIAIQGG
-147 KESDVVKEILKL
+147 KEADAVEDILEL
-159 IGDDN
+159 IGDEN
-164 CLSGDAVDTAQSQSM
+164 CLSGDAVDSAQSQSM
-179 SETESIKS
+179 SETESMKS

-199 IISTNHWLEPV
+199 IISTNHWLEPI

-221 INMGTNILFDNIS
+221 INMGTNIMFDNIS

-275 KAMRVAFKSIIAS
+275 KAMKVAFKSIIAS

-323 CVVVFMPCLTLIMVK
+323 CVVVFMPCLTLLMVK
-338 TLDKTK
+338 LLDKTK
-344 HKSFVVEIKNVGK
+344 HRSFIIEIKNIGK
-357 IVRKIKTPAFII
+357 IVRKVKTPVFILVI
-369 IVLLIVPSFVAQNN
+369 LIIVPSFVAQNSN
-383 NNFIYGT
+383 SFIYGT
-390 SGWADESRSALD
+390 SGWDDESRAALD
-402 TIETNK
+402 TREINDV
-408 IFGESINMVL
+408 FGESVNMVL
-418 LVPKGDVAK
+418 LVDKGDVAR
-427 EKALGDELQ
+427 EKTLCDELS
-436 GVKNVT
+436 GVENVT

-456 PGYLDEGITSQFYSE
+456 PGYLDESITSQFYSE

-487 EAFECVENVRSIAD
+487 EAFECVETVRGIAE
-501 KYYDDVLTCG
+501 KYYPEVLTCG
-511 QSANTYDIKNVVTE
+511 QSANTYDIKYVVTD

-564 MNLAIPYYTGTTLGY
+564 MNLAIPYFTGTTLGY

-611 MPADAVE
+611 MPAQAVE

-652 QLGTLLARGT
+652 QLGTLLSRGT

-678 IFDKIV
+678 IFDKVV
-684 EKTTLNTKFFKGV
+684 EKTTLHTNFFKGG
-697 RKK
+697 KKK